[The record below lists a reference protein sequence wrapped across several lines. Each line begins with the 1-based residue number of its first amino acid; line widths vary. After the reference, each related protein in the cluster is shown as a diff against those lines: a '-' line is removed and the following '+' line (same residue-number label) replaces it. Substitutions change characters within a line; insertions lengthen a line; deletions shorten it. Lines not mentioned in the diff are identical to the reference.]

1 VEIVINKIVNL
12 GISKIEA
19 EELVKVSRNIEKDY
33 KKLLDNYPIQYLIG
47 YVNFYGNKILV
58 DENVLIPR
66 YETEYLVEKT
76 INYSKKIFKNKINV
90 LDLCTGSGAIAITLY
105 K

>member
-1 VEIVINKIVNL
+1 MINKIVNL
-12 GISKIEA
+12 GISKVEA
-19 EELVKVSRNIEKDY
+19 EELVKVSKNIEDDY

-66 YETEYLVEKT
+66 YETE
-76 INYSKKIFKNKINV
+76 
-90 LDLCTGSGAIAITLY
+90 
-105 K
+105 